1 MTEEER
7 NSIISEEYFDAII
20 DYRNTPLFSENFPNS
35 VIHTMNE
42 VFAVVHI
49 PISLINYTRIG
60 MHGYTAIPFL
70 YGLISDVSIEAS
82 GIQNIRRIQ
91 NLNLRGNGTLI
102 GIIDTGIDYRNP
114 VFIRPDGTSKV
125 RAIWDQ
131 TIQSRDGSPYNT
143 YFGTEYR
150 DEQINQ
156 ALQSENPLDIVPSTD
171 DHGHGTMMAAIAAG
185 NEVPGEQFSGVAPDA
200 ELVIVKLKPAK
211 ANLKKFMCIREDAFC
226 YQENSIMWGVQ
237 YCYQV
242 ARELNRPLVI
252 CIGLGSSQGAHE
264 GRSPLSTQLSLF
276 GDAPNTAIVAGVGNE
291 GNLGRHYRG
300 IIDSATGVNTVELQV
315 GPEDKFFFMEIWGD
329 TPGIYSIDI
338 LSPSGEYIP
347 RIAASLALNRTISF
361 IFEETVIY
369 IYYQT
374 VEAETGDQLIL
385 LRFSNAASGVWRFNV
400 YGQGDLAF
408 GFHIWLPMGDMITRE
423 TYFLQ
428 SDIYTTLLSQGTS
441 EVPISV
447 TAYNPVGGNL
457 FVNASRGYTRNNR
470 IKPEL
475 AAPGVDYIAP
485 NKEGE
490 FVPYSGTGVASA
502 HTAGVVA
509 MILEWGSVRGNQP
522 GMDTIEIKKFLIRG
536 ARRSANLVY
545 PNRDWGYG
553 ILDIFNA
560 FDVLRQE
567 S

>member
-7 NSIISEEYFDAII
+7 NSILSEDYFDLII
-20 DYRNTPLFSENFPNS
+20 DYRNTPLFIENFPNS
-35 VIHTMNE
+35 IIHTMNE
-42 VFAVVHI
+42 VFAVFHI
-49 PISLINYTRIG
+49 PISIINFSRVGI
-60 MHGYTAIPFL
+60 HGYSSIPSL
-70 YGLISDVSIEAS
+70 YGLISDVSLEAS
-82 GIQNIRRIQ
+82 GIANIRRIDT
-91 NLNLRGNGTLI
+91 LNLRGNGTLI
-102 GIIDTGIDYRNP
+102 GIVDTGIDYTNP
-114 VFIRPDGTSKV
+114 VFIRPDGTTKV

-131 TIQSRDGSPYNT
+131 TIQSADGSPYNT
-143 YFGTEYR
+143 NFGTEYR
-150 DEQINQ
+150 YEQINQ
-156 ALQSENPLDIVPSTD
+156 ALQSGNPLEIVPSTD

-185 NEVPGEQFSGVAPDA
+185 NEVQRERFSGVAPDA
-200 ELVIVKLKPAK
+200 ELVVVKLKPAK
-211 ANLKKFMCIREDAFC
+211 ANIKRFMCIREDVLC
-226 YQENSIMWGVQ
+226 YQENSVMWGVQ
-237 YCYQV
+237 YCYQL
-242 ARELNRPLVI
+242 ARELNRPIVI
-252 CIGLGSSQGAHE
+252 CMGLGSSQGSHE
-264 GRSPLSTQLSLF
+264 GRSPLSILLSIF
-276 GDAPNTAIVAGVGNE
+276 GDAPNTAIVVGVGNE

-300 IIDSATGVNTVELQV
+300 VIDASIGYNTVELNV
-315 GPEDKFFFMEIWGD
+315 GQEDKFFFMEVWGD

-361 IFEETVIY
+361 IFEQTVIY

-374 VEAETGDQLIL
+374 VEADTGDQLIL
-385 LRFSNAASGVWRFNV
+385 LRFMNAAPGVWRFNI
-400 YGQGDLAF
+400 YGQGDLGF
-408 GFHIWLPMGDMITRE
+408 GFHIWLPMGDMISRE

-428 SDIYTTLLSQGTS
+428 PDIYTTILAQGTA

-447 TAYNPVGGNL
+447 TAYNPVGSTL
-457 FVNASRGYTRNNR
+457 FINAGRGYTRNNR

-485 NKEGE
+485 NMNQE
-490 FVPYSGTGVASA
+490 FVRYSGTGAAAA

-509 MILEWGSVRGNQP
+509 MILEWGTVRGNQP